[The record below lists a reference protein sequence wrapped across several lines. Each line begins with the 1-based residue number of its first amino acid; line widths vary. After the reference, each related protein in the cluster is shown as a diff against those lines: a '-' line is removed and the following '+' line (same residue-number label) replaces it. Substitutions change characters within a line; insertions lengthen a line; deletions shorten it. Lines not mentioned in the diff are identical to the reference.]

1 MAPEWIKSVIG
12 NIVVGWIFGILY
24 VTGLTLLFP
33 FLFFLQVSG
42 PTSPIVLVVAVIMII
57 ASFFGYLGRY
67 HDIGST
73 LKALGRITLIPG
85 LLGIFFSLFG
95 RVLITAMLEG
105 RGLAQD
111 VLLRLVLIAENIIPK
126 VWVLTIIYVFI
137 GILMWYVGYRLERR

>member
-67 HDIGST
+67 RDIGST

-85 LLGIFFSLFG
+85 LLGIFFSVFG

-111 VLLRLVLIAENIIPK
+111 VLLRLVLIAENVIPK